1 VIPDRHIP
9 TLILP
14 TLIPITLKL
23 KLPLLPILNRDTTP
37 TLSRLLVLKRL
48 QRVSSTTDT
57 IKTTILLDRHCLLRP
72 LTTVVLLSFNQLYLL
87 LPNNLL
93 PRCLPTILPHHLR
106 LRTESTEVLLSVV
119 TRQQCKFL
127 WSFVSSISSPTRSF
141 HHLLFTSTLCCS
153 KQKDRR

>member
-14 TLIPITLKL
+14 TLIPITL

-87 LPNNLL
+87 LLNNLL

-106 LRTESTEVLLSVV
+106 LRTESTEILLSVV
-119 TRQQCKFL
+119 TRQRCKFL
-127 WSFVSSISSPTRSF
+127 WSFVSFISSPTRSF
-141 HHLLFTSTLCCS
+141 HHRLFTSTLCCS